1 MNFLTLLLKGFIIG
15 IAKIIPGVSGALIA
29 ISFGIYEK
37 AIKAISNFFKNPINN
52 FLFLFP
58 IGLGVLLSISLTSG
72 LILYF
77 INNYY
82 FPTILLFIGLI
93 MGGIPSLIDNINI
106 KKVKFIHILI
116 LILSFSTVFLIF
128 LVNGQHFFVET
139 SNELINFLLFF
150 IIGFIDALTMIIPGI
165 SGTAVMMIL
174 GCYNLLLN
182 FLSSLTSVAAIFT
195 NIFKVIPYLLGIV
208 LCVII
213 LSKVMT
219 YLFDKKKEYMYCGIL
234 GFTLSSVLSLFF
246 ETFKNNYSILETI
259 VALVLLV
266 VGYNIARKL
275 E

>member
-1 MNFLTLLLKGFIIG
+1 MDFLTLLLKGFIVG
-15 IAKIIPGVSGALIA
+15 MAKIIPGVSGALIA

-37 AIKAISNFFKNPINN
+37 SIKAISEFFKNPITN
-52 FLFLFP
+52 FLYLFP
-58 IGLGVLLSISLTSG
+58 IVLGILLSISLTSG

-116 LILSFSTVFLIF
+116 LTLSFSTVFLIS

-182 FLSSLTSVAAIFT
+182 FLSSLTSMEAIFS

>member
-37 AIKAISNFFKNPINN
+37 AIKAISNFFENPINN

-116 LILSFSTVFLIF
+116 LTLSFSTVFLIF

-150 IIGFIDALTMIIPGI
+150 IIGLIDALTMIIPGI

-213 LSKVMT
+213 LSKLMT

-246 ETFKNNYSILETI
+246 ETLKNNYSILETI

>member
-116 LILSFSTVFLIF
+116 LILSFSTVFLIS

-259 VALVLLV
+259 VAFVLLV

>member
-37 AIKAISNFFKNPINN
+37 AIKAISNFFENPINN

-82 FPTILLFIGLI
+82 FSTILLFIGLI

-116 LILSFSTVFLIF
+116 LILSFSTVFLIS
-128 LVNGQHFFVET
+128 LVGGQHFFVET

>member
-1 MNFLTLLLKGFIIG
+1 MLLKGFIIG

-37 AIKAISNFFKNPINN
+37 AIKAISNFFENPINN

-116 LILSFSTVFLIF
+116 LTLSFSTVFLIS

>member
-37 AIKAISNFFKNPINN
+37 AIKAISNFFENPINN

-82 FPTILLFIGLI
+82 FSTILLFIGLI

-116 LILSFSTVFLIF
+116 LTLSFSTVFLIF

-182 FLSSLTSVAAIFT
+182 FLSSLTSVAAIFS

-208 LCVII
+208 LCVVI

>member
-15 IAKIIPGVSGALIA
+15 IAKIIPGVSG
-29 ISFGIYEK
+29 
-37 AIKAISNFFKNPINN
+37 
-52 FLFLFP
+52 
-58 IGLGVLLSISLTSG
+58 
-72 LILYF
+72 
-77 INNYY
+77 
-82 FPTILLFIGLI
+82 
-93 MGGIPSLIDNINI
+93 
-106 KKVKFIHILI
+106 
-116 LILSFSTVFLIF
+116 
-128 LVNGQHFFVET
+128 
-139 SNELINFLLFF
+139 
-150 IIGFIDALTMIIPGI
+150 ALTMIIPGI

-219 YLFDKKKEYMYCGIL
+219 YLFDKKKKYMYCGIL

-275 E
+275 ESLSFLNFNYY